1 VPEMREDPHLMK
13 TTRFLVLAGLVGL
26 TAACGG
32 TAATTKAPDVAS
44 LTLVDQTAKAAGP
57 LEKATWLLG
66 EEPGT
71 LDLDID
77 GGTPNRTV
85 MTNVCERLMQ
95 TQPDMTVKPWLAEK
109 VDQPT
114 PTTMVFTLR
123 AGTTFHDGTP
133 MTAADVVWS
142 LERHAAE
149 GMNESDEFE
158 DVESVKKTGD
168 AQVTVT
174 FKKANALFIQ
184 AMAGDAGIVLNRKVV
199 ERLGKDYGTPGHEDA
214 CSGPYRLGEW
224 KSGTEIT
231 IERDDAY
238 WNKDVKP
245 LTKAVTFRWADDSA
259 MVNSLVTAAA
269 DGAYLAETGA
279 AVALAKNPAVN
290 VAYGPTTRVFVLLP
304 TDRGI
309 MKDSRIRRAL
319 SLVIDRSGIAKSGF
333 AGLAR
338 PWKVPVGAGAWSYE
352 RPAFQDAYDRLQGAP
367 GAPDDATMA
376 EAKKLVQ
383 EAGSPATPI
392 VVATDGDQARSVIAN
407 AVVDAAGK
415 LGLVA
420 EIKTVPSS
428 EFGAFYTDKAKRAQV
443 DLVPDDWYITKSDP
457 VGFYDN
463 GLSGSSNNWVGF
475 DSPDYDA
482 LVAKAL
488 ETTDDAQRAKHVIDL
503 QNRFTADMVWI
514 SLVEV
519 PSTVVLNKKVTG
531 PPASMTYFGY
541 PWAVDLGAAG

>member
-1 VPEMREDPHLMK
+1 MK
-13 TTRFLVLAGLVGL
+13 TTRCLVLAGLVGL

-32 TAATTKAPDVAS
+32 TAATTKTPDVAS
-44 LTLVDQTAKAAGP
+44 LTLVNQTAKAAGP

-95 TQPDMTVKPWLAEK
+95 TQPDMTIKPWLAEK

-168 AQVTVT
+168 DQVTIT

-224 KSGTEIT
+224 RSGTEIT

-279 AVALAKNPAVN
+279 AVALAENPAVN

-304 TDRGI
+304 TDRGTL
-309 MKDSRIRRAL
+309 KDPRIRRAL
-319 SLVIDRSGIAKSGF
+319 SLAIDRSGIAKSGF

-352 RPAFQDAYDRLQGAP
+352 RPAFQEAYDRLQGAP
-367 GAPDDATMA
+367 AAPDDATMA

-415 LGLVA
+415 LGLAA

-457 VGFYDN
+457 IGFYDN

-503 QNRFTADMVWI
+503 QDRFTADMVWI

-541 PWAVDLGAAG
+541 PWATDLGAAG